1 MEIQFLTHKTDLVPY
16 PHEIDNNVQSRCV
29 ILVGDIPHRGR
40 RSLRRAYEVHWPPI
54 RFVENDL
61 GVDRVSGKNG
71 HGILPRM
78 WVDGDVRNEMVVEE
92 EEKTY

>member
-16 PHEIDNNVQSRCV
+16 PHEIDNSVQSRCV
-29 ILVGDIPHRGR
+29 ILVGDMPHQARW
-40 RSLRRAYEVHWPPI
+40 SLGRAYEVHWPPI

-61 GVDRVSGKNG
+61 GIDRASGKNG